1 MSPVFMNIFLHQL
14 DVKILSFS
22 NKESN
27 LCYVRY
33 ADDDDLWYQKRV
45 GFWKTLSAVSSEV
58 LLAGFESSQA
68 GRDFFGTDP
77 FKNQK
82 QLVLS

>member
-1 MSPVFMNIFLHQL
+1 MDKDGNESSFQTKRIPQGCPMSPVFMNIFLHQL

-45 GFWKTLSAVSSEV
+45 GF
-58 LLAGFESSQA
+58 
-68 GRDFFGTDP
+68 
-77 FKNQK
+77 
-82 QLVLS
+82 